1 MPENSKNKTQSLKN
15 PSPLVNAVLALD
27 HQFTEL
33 IRLGEKI
40 DAMDIKSDFDFE
52 QSQRL
57 LQLFSQHGEGV
68 SKEVVELSTSLH
80 ELRARAEAVAQKVW
94 AKAEALSA
102 RKSDADKKMEELR
115 ALGEEVR
122 VLASSLQDLKKE
134 EGDVVTE
141 EDREKIAKRLAD
153 FDVQLRPL
161 IEKAQ
166 ALQQEGRTS
175 KVKLL
180 EQSADSLRQS
190 LIAITKKI
198 STHA

>member
-80 ELRARAEAVAQKVW
+80 ELRAKAEAVAQKVW

-122 VLASSLQDLKKE
+122 VLATSLQDLKKE